1 MYYSLTTID
10 EWSSFQQNINWLN
23 YFLLS
28 VRKSWKWNIRNSS
41 VTQLTIN
48 CKWKVMWCCYIN
60 YKWTL
65 LDKGN
70 QKRGLWKQNQKKL
83 YTVLYNTTLK
93 MCILL
98 TYKVTL
104 GFSSPC
110 LVTTSLQWWKAVIIC
125 CNFQYMVW

>member
-1 MYYSLTTID
+1 MFCLNLYSLSLTTID

-28 VRKSWKWNIRNSS
+28 VRKSWKWNIHNSS
-41 VTQLTIN
+41 VTLLTIN

-93 MCILL
+93 MCISIDVQSDIGFLL
-98 TYKVTL
+98 AM
-104 GFSSPC
+104 PC
-110 LVTTSLQWWKAVIIC
+110 HNFTS
-125 CNFQYMVW
+125 MVKSCDHLL